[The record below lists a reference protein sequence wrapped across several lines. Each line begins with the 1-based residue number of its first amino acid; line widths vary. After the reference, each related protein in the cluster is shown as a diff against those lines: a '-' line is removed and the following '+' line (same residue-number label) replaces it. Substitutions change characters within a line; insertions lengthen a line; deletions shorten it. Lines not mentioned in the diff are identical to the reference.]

1 MRTSPILMLVL
12 AVLFGSGAVFVTK
25 QWLDS
30 QRASLVQPAEA
41 TLSPTATLVVAAT
54 PLRFGDKLNADN
66 LRVILWPAGRVP
78 NGAFMNKEEI
88 LKEGDRQVLA
98 ALEANEPILQWK
110 ITGPGQ
116 RASLSAVLDAG
127 KRAVTIRVNDVLG
140 VGGFVLP
147 GDRVDILLTRR
158 KRGEAAGEET
168 AYTDILLQGVK
179 VLAIDQ
185 SADDRSDDPRVAKSV
200 TLEVDSKQAQKLAL
214 ASTVG
219 QLALAL
225 RNVAAGQVEQTDRV
239 TIGDLGGTDSALPEP
254 ETAPEKAPPVQLK
267 RSGSTVGVIR
277 DLKRSEYHVQDS
289 GRN

>member
-1 MRTSPILMLVL
+1 MRTSPILMLFL

-30 QRASLVQPAEA
+30 QRASLVAPAEA
-41 TLSPTATLVVAAT
+41 TLSPTETLVVAAT
-54 PLRFGDKLNADN
+54 PLRFGDTLQADN
-66 LRVILWPAGRVP
+66 LRLIPWPMGRVP
-78 NGAFMNKEEI
+78 TGAFSSKEEI
-88 LKEGDRQVLA
+88 LGQGKRQVVT
-98 ALEANEPILQWK
+98 ALETNEPILGWK

-116 RASLSAVLDAG
+116 RASLSAVVEAG

-225 RNVAAGQVEQTDRV
+225 RNVAAGQAERTDRV
-239 TIGDLGGTDSALPEP
+239 TIGDLGGTDSALPELEQVQP
-254 ETAPEKAPPVQLK
+254 DEAPIELK

-277 DLKRSEYHVQDS
+277 DLKRSEYHVER
-289 GRN
+289 GR

>member
-30 QRASLVQPAEA
+30 QRASLVAPAEA
-41 TLSPTATLVVAAT
+41 TLSPTETLVVAAT
-54 PLRFGDKLNADN
+54 PLRFGDTLQADN
-66 LRVILWPAGRVP
+66 LRLIPWPMGRVP
-78 NGAFMNKEEI
+78 TGAFSSKEEI
-88 LKEGDRQVLA
+88 LGQGKRQVVT
-98 ALEANEPILQWK
+98 ALETNEPILGWK

-116 RASLSAVLDAG
+116 RASLSAVVEAG

-214 ASTVG
+214 ASSVG

-225 RNVAAGQVEQTDRV
+225 RNVAAGQAERTDRV

-254 ETAPEKAPPVQLK
+254 EQVQPDEAPIELK
-267 RSGSTVGVIR
+267 RSGATVGVIR
-277 DLKRSEYHVQDS
+277 NLKRSEYQVER
-289 GRN
+289 GR